1 MNISFFIAILSSVSW
16 FFYGLKNINLQNI
29 TNSPEIF
36 YQITFSIAFPIG
48 LIWGIFAI
56 IKNIEEQKNIYQQYL
71 RIFEQLNKNTETTSS
86 LNHALNTLEKEVKNS
101 FMLQEVDILITD
113 CNEILSDIIKRSNSI
128 SSAQMEHLWN
138 RTAGGE
144 RWLIAKTFIETHNFQ
159 PGFTDH
165 LINKAQKDS
174 LLKGSI
180 LEFESRTRS
189 LYQLLEMYDSQR
201 IFYNMIE
208 FGAMG
213 RVYNIIIPIA
223 EKLKKINESSS
234 QVEKKTSQQQLKEFN
249 LIEETTD
256 TFPSFL
262 SQPDRNQKEPL
273 TRQKIAT
280 QNPPELSVD
289 KEPVQ
294 ASQNNIEEGMKA
306 IREELLSSSSNDQ
319 KPEIIKSFANTQNAL
334 RNLRT
339 EPSFDHTKSKPKTKP
354 NKTNKVISLDEI
366 EREIEASPDNN
377 YDEYASPFGAWI
389 DDKKSN

>member
-1 MNISFFIAILSSVSW
+1 MSFFIAAFSSILW
-16 FFYGLKNINLQNI
+16 FLYGLKSINLQSISGN
-29 TNSPEIF
+29 PETL
-36 YQITFSIAFPIG
+36 YQIIFSITFPIG

-56 IKNIEEQKNIYQQYL
+56 LKSIEEQKDIRLQNL
-71 RIFEQLNKNTETTSS
+71 RITEQLNKNTETT
-86 LNHALNTLEKEVKNS
+86 NALNCALIALEKEFKNS
-101 FMLQEVDILITD
+101 FMLQEVDTLIAD

-165 LINKAQKDS
+165 LISKAQKDS

-180 LEFESRTRS
+180 LEFEARTRS
-189 LYQLLEMYDSQR
+189 LYQLLEMHDTQR

-213 RVYNIIIPIA
+213 KVYNIIIPIA
-223 EKLKKINESSS
+223 EKLKKINETPI
-234 QVEKKTSQQQLKEFN
+234 QVEKKIPQQQTKEFN
-249 LIEETTD
+249 LTEEAAD
-256 TFPSFL
+256 SFPSFL
-262 SQPDRNQKEPL
+262 SQPDRIQTEQPIK
-273 TRQKIAT
+273 QKIT
-280 QNPPELSVD
+280 VQNQQEPSID
-289 KEPVQ
+289 KESVQ
-294 ASQNNIEEGMKA
+294 IPQNNIEEGMKA
-306 IREELLSSSSNDQ
+306 IRDEILSSSTKEK

-339 EPSFDHTKSKPKTKP
+339 EPSFEHPQPKTKP
-354 NKTNKVISLDEI
+354 NKANKIISLDEI
-366 EREIEASPDNN
+366 EKEIEASPDNN
-377 YDEYASPFGAWI
+377 YDEYAYPFGAWI